1 MRKPN
6 DPARR
11 AAVAALLAQAAEAM
25 HKVGYLPLV
34 LVAGNPAGGPPAV
47 IPCGPMI
54 SPEMAFRLLRNVCEI
69 EAEGK
74 VTVETMDEFRLP
86 ETQPQPQPKPKR
98 EVH

>member
-11 AAVAALLAQAAEAM
+11 AAVDALLAQAAEAM
-25 HKVGYLPLV
+25 HKVGYLHLV

-54 SPEMAFRLLRNVCEI
+54 SPETAFRLLRHVCEI